1 MTIIRGK
8 IDVGLFLISIN
19 GKDVKYESFDYILD
33 AIGIINILLSRLP
46 SSSSSSLLGDAPE
59 EVSLEFIKPNDVF
72 KGPAIVT
79 VITPDGKSLSSSLS
93 SWSSSYLILFI
104 GKKTINTV
112 KGLNLR
118 AELLGSGI
126 DVYSGKSKLTNCG
139 GGRTCGTCNV
149 RVVDNKDWDPTPE
162 VDRLRLKR
170 LNDPTARLSCNTI
183 IEGDCTV
190 YTLPPKSE

>member
-1 MTIIRGK
+1 MVNTII
-8 IDVGLFLISIN
+8 F
-19 GKDVKYESFDYILD
+19 
-33 AIGIINILLSRLP
+33 IITI
-46 SSSSSSLLGDAPE
+46 
-59 EVSLEFIKPNDVF
+59 IIII
-72 KGPAIVT
+72 IV
-79 VITPDGKSLSSSLS
+79 I
-93 SWSSSYLILFI
+93 IIIIII